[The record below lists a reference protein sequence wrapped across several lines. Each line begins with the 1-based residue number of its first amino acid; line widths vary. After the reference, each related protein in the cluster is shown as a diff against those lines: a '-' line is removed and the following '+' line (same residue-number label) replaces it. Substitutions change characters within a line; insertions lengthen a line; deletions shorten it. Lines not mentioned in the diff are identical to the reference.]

1 MGKRIVLT
9 CLIAMVC
16 AIVPCRGDG
25 VSTNQLK
32 KLGQVLLNINDRYV
46 DKVDSESLVEA
57 AISGMLKELD
67 PHSTYYSAKE
77 AAKLNAQI
85 DGNFEGIGVQFM
97 MLSDT
102 MVVTQT
108 IAGCPADR
116 VGVRP
121 GDKIIVADGKTISGV
136 KMSTSDIMSI
146 LRGKAG
152 STVRIMVKRT
162 GAKNLIEFAIQRGKI
177 PIYSV
182 DAAYMI
188 TPAIGYVKLNS
199 FSATTPA
206 EFSQA
211 LSDLRAQGMKQLL
224 IDLQGN
230 GGGLLHSATTIVDEF
245 LSYDQMIVYTKG
257 NNYPTQRLQATD
269 DGTCDYIDVV
279 VLVDENSASASEI
292 MAGALQDWDRAVIV
306 GRRTFGKGLVQ
317 VPLTLVDGSLL
328 RLTVA
333 RYYTPSGRNIQKP
346 YDKGNDNYQKELDE
360 RFKHGELTSA
370 DSINFPDSL
379 KYTTKVLERTVYGGG
394 GIMPDV
400 FVALDTTRMN
410 NYHRDLVAKG
420 ILSKTVVEYLTAK
433 RKSLLKTFPT
443 FEQFDDAFQAGELL
457 HTLIANGTQEGV
469 AFDQTAFDAAQPLI
483 ELQLKALLARD
494 LYGNGCYY
502 RIMNTQNDIVQRGIE
517 VLEHYDEYLK

>member
-1 MGKRIVLT
+1 MRKYAVLT
-9 CLIAMVC
+9 CFIAVLC
-16 AIVPCRGDG
+16 AIVPCRGEG
-25 VSTNQLK
+25 ISSIQWK
-32 KLGQVLLNINDRYV
+32 KLGQTLQNISDRYV
-46 DKVDSESLVEA
+46 DTVDSELLIEA
-57 AISGMLKELD
+57 AINGILKDLD

-97 MLSDT
+97 MLEDT
-102 MVVTQT
+102 LVVTQT

-116 VGVRP
+116 VGVLP
-121 GDKIIVADGKTISGV
+121 GDKIIMADGKPISGV
-136 KMSTSDIMSI
+136 KMSSSDIMTI

-152 STVRIMVKRT
+152 STVKIMVKRT
-162 GAKNLIEFAIQRGKI
+162 GAKHLIEFVIQRGKI

-188 TPAIGYVKLNS
+188 TPAIGYVKLNN

-211 LSDLRAQGMKQLL
+211 LNDLRAQGMKQLL

-230 GGGLLHSATTIVDEF
+230 GGGLLHSATSIIDEF
-245 LSYDQMIVYTKG
+245 LSYDQTIVQTKG
-257 NNYPTQRLQATD
+257 RKYPTQTLKATD
-269 DGTCDYIDVV
+269 NGTCDYINLV

-317 VPLTLVDGSLL
+317 LPFPLIDGSLM

-346 YDKGNDNYQKELDE
+346 YDKGNDTYRKELEE

-379 KYTTKVLERTVYGGG
+379 QYKTKILGRTVYGGG

-400 FVALDTTRMN
+400 FVPLDTTRTT
-410 NYHRDLVAKG
+410 NYHRDLLAKG
-420 ILSKTVVEYLTAK
+420 VMSKTVVEYLTANRK
-433 RKSLLKTFPT
+433 RLLKTFAT
-443 FEQFDDAFQAGELL
+443 FEQFDSTFHTDTLL
-457 HTLIANGTQEGV
+457 NTLIDNGTKNGIE
-469 AFDQTAFDAAQPLI
+469 FDQTAFDAARSFI
-483 ELQLKALLARD
+483 MLQLKALLARD
-494 LYGNGCYY
+494 LYGNSYYY
-502 RIMNTQNDIVQRGIE
+502 RVMNSANDIVQRGIE
-517 VLEHYDEYLK
+517 VLENYNEYLK